1 MGMAQGFVQIIEITT
16 TRLDDIEAL
25 MEEWVTKTEGRR
37 KAHRG
42 VLTSDRERPNTYVQ
56 IVEFPSY
63 EEAMANSNLPE
74 TSQFAEQLTKLCD
87 GPPTFRN
94 LDLRRVD

>member
-1 MGMAQGFVQIIEITT
+1 MSFIQIIEFTT
-16 TRLDDIEAL
+16 TRLGDVEEL
-25 MEEWVTKTEGRR
+25 MEEWVAKTEGKR

-42 VLTSDRERPNTYVQ
+42 TLTADRDRPDTYVQ

-74 TSQFAEQLTKLCD
+74 TTEFAEKIAKLCD
-87 GPPTFRN
+87 GPASFRN
-94 LDLRRVD
+94 LDVRRVDDFS